1 MSTLV
6 QSVDAFTHQGYKT
19 PRELNHYNEDRLV
32 VGRNLFAVIDGA
44 TAVVNVD
51 MGGLNPSA
59 YISNYLADYLMA
71 VSADDPRTALELL
84 TDANDAVREHFRT
97 EWPEVF
103 ALGKLGPSCA
113 AAIVRLHPETNTMTV
128 ASVADCSVVM
138 RRKGKGWN
146 VITPTRK
153 GDGGQGRLSK
163 RLHDVLAKQIAKG
176 MTPEQAKQSEPVQ
189 EILKNN
195 RMRVNVE
202 FGSFNGEKD
211 AEKFFFSQ
219 TLSLA
224 ELQHLAM
231 FSDGLEDP
239 DGETHADQCVGAAQE
254 MYARGV
260 RNYHAFLKNDIFGL
274 DEDFTRYPRAKHMDD
289 STGIVLTF
297 RP

>member
-1 MSTLV
+1 M
-6 QSVDAFTHQGYKT
+6 
-19 PRELNHYNEDRLV
+19 
-32 VGRNLFAVIDGA
+32 
-44 TAVVNVD
+44 
-51 MGGLNPSA
+51 
-59 YISNYLADYLMA
+59 
-71 VSADDPRTALELL
+71 
-84 TDANDAVREHFRT
+84 
-97 EWPEVF
+97 
-103 ALGKLGPSCA
+103 
-113 AAIVRLHPETNTMTV
+113 RLHPETNTLTV

-189 EILKNN
+189 EILKKN